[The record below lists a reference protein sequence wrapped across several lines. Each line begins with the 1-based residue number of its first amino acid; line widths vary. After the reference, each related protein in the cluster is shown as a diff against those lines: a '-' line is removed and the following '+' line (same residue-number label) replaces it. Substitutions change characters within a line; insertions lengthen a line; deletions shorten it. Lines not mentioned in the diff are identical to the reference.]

1 MTYLSAR
8 DIAEMSSEGR
18 QRRLKELQ
26 EELLQLRAQQSLG
39 GSLSNP
45 GSYKQVR
52 RTIARL
58 RTAMS
63 AERKV

>member
-26 EELLQLRAQQSLG
+26 EEMLQLRAQQSLG
-39 GSLSNP
+39 GSSSNP
-45 GSYKQVR
+45 GAYKQVR

-58 RTAMS
+58 RTAIHM
-63 AERKV
+63 ENKE

>member
-8 DIAEMSSEGR
+8 DIAEMSSEAR

-39 GSLSNP
+39 GSVSNP

-58 RTAMS
+58 KTAMN
-63 AERKV
+63 AEKRE

>member
-8 DIAEMSSEGR
+8 DIADMSPEGR

-26 EELLQLRAQQSLG
+26 EEMLQLRAQQSLG
-39 GSLSNP
+39 GSASNP
-45 GSYKQVR
+45 GAYKQVR

-58 RTAMS
+58 KTAIT
-63 AERKV
+63 AERKE

>member
-8 DIAEMSSEGR
+8 DIVDMSTEGR
-18 QRRLKELQ
+18 RRRLKELQ
-26 EELLQLRAQQSLG
+26 EEMLQLRAQQSLG
-39 GSLSNP
+39 GSVSNP

-58 RTAMS
+58 KTAMT
-63 AERKV
+63 AEKKE

>member
-8 DIAEMSSEGR
+8 DIAKMSSEGR

-39 GSLSNP
+39 GSVSNP

-58 RTAMS
+58 RTAMN

>member
-18 QRRLKELQ
+18 RRRLKELQ
-26 EELLQLRAQQSLG
+26 EEMLQLRAQQSLG
-39 GSLSNP
+39 GSVSNP
-45 GSYKQVR
+45 GSYKHEP

-58 RTAMS
+58 KTAMT
-63 AERKV
+63 AEKKE

>member
-1 MTYLSAR
+1 MTYLSSR

-26 EELLQLRAQQSLG
+26 EEMLQLRAQQSLG
-39 GSLSNP
+39 GSSSNP
-45 GSYKQVR
+45 GAYKQVR

-58 RTAMS
+58 RTAIHM
-63 AERKV
+63 ENKE

>member
-8 DIAEMSSEGR
+8 DIVDMSTEGR
-18 QRRLKELQ
+18 RRRLKELQ
-26 EELLQLRAQQSLG
+26 EEMLQLRTQQSLG
-39 GSLSNP
+39 GSVSNP

-58 RTAMS
+58 RTAMN

>member
-8 DIAEMSSEGR
+8 DIVEMSSEGR

-39 GSLSNP
+39 GSVSNP

-58 RTAMS
+58 RTAMN
-63 AERKV
+63 AERKE